1 MSLHRTALAEHFVT
15 SWKALSHW
23 LLAHPARTRSHDAL
37 TDRGTFFA
45 AQLKPCI
52 EEAFMPDLTLADD
65 ELRDVVTAL
74 RSAAHRA
81 MEVTSAQHCSPELR
95 AAFADDRRR
104 YNELAEKIDSS
115 RDICS
120 PPTTASTEFKQVPT
134 GSG

>member
-1 MSLHRTALAEHFVT
+1 
-15 SWKALSHW
+15 
-23 LLAHPARTRSHDAL
+23 
-37 TDRGTFFA
+37 
-45 AQLKPCI
+45 
-52 EEAFMPDLTLADD
+52 MPDLTLADD
-65 ELRDVVTAL
+65 ELRDVVTALRSAAPDSSDPIACRRYGDIWATAL

-134 GSG
+134 ASA